1 MLVEGANLFVSVV
14 AVCASRGFG
23 QSVPVNREM
32 PFVVGF
38 ITYPDIVGHWKSW
51 LTGTSFE

>member
-1 MLVEGANLFVSVV
+1 MFVEGTDLFVSMVV
-14 AVCASRGFG
+14 VCASRGFG

-38 ITYPDIVGHWKSW
+38 KTYPDIVGQWKSW

>member
-1 MLVEGANLFVSVV
+1 MLVEGTDLFVSVIM
-14 AVCASRGFG
+14 ARASRGFG
-23 QSVPVNREM
+23 QSVPVSREM

-38 ITYPDIVGHWKSW
+38 MTYPDIVGHWKSW